1 MPEFKYEKPKG
12 GMFLYGSFEGI
23 DSFALVQ
30 NCIEKKVVYVPGN
43 QFYIDKVPNGEIRF
57 NYTHS
62 TFEQI
67 EKCIQLIK
75 SCL

>member
-1 MPEFKYEKPKG
+1 
-12 GMFLYGSFEGI
+12 MFLYGSFEGI

-30 NCIEKKVVYVPGN
+30 KCIEQKVVYVPGN

-67 EKCIQLIK
+67 EKGIKLIK

>member
-1 MPEFKYEKPKG
+1 MRKSG
-12 GMFLYGSFEGI
+12 
-23 DSFALVQ
+23 
-30 NCIEKKVVYVPGN
+30 
-43 QFYIDKVPNGEIRF
+43 DKVPNGEIRF

-67 EKCIQLIK
+67 EKGIQLIK

>member
-1 MPEFKYEKPKG
+1 
-12 GMFLYGSFEGI
+12 MFLYGKFEMELI
-23 DSFALVQ
+23 VLHCSKKCLK
-30 NCIEKKVVYVPGN
+30 KKVVYVPGN
-43 QFYIDKVPNGEIRF
+43 QFYIDKIPNGEIRF

-67 EKCIQLIK
+67 EKRYKTNK